1 MPFPSATGTKKDVQD
16 GAWDGSRQIA
26 ASIKAEAESINAASA
41 AGPISLKRVLDF
53 QQQCVDAKDYLTRA
67 RAVPGIGTYV
77 QNQLNEPARDIGAEF
92 TAMLTEIDNTI
103 AWVVANFPKDA
114 SNNLQALVFDAS
126 NRWAWKSIASGQLA
140 GYRARLAALIAT
152 ID

>member
-26 ASIKAEAESINAASA
+26 AAIKAEADSISAASA

-53 QQQCVDAKDYLTRA
+53 QQMCVDAKDYFTRA

-77 QNQLNEPARDIGAEF
+77 QNQLAEPARDINAEF
-92 TAMLTEIDNTI
+92 TAMMAELDNTI

-114 SNNLQALVFDAS
+114 SNNLQALVFDAQ
-126 NRWAWKSIASGQLA
+126 NRWAWKTIASAPLA
-140 GYRARLAALIAT
+140 AYRTRLAALIGT